1 MFIETRDRDKEVK
14 YALAGV
20 FVEILVP
27 VAATA
32 KRELQIPALKNFI
45 EMLYPYASEMSK
57 KNKHIPVSVHY
68 FFGFQLG

>member
-1 MFIETRDRDKEVK
+1 MK

-27 VAATA
+27 VAARA

-45 EMLYPYASEMSK
+45 EMLYPYALEMSK
-57 KNKHIPVSVHY
+57 KTKHIHVRIIPLV
-68 FFGFQLG
+68 LCA